1 MLVKFAYGP
10 DCWILNRP
18 MAYAVIKASTGKNTM
33 YSQWHILSMVTIIT
47 TQNNYRQLLWRLEAR
62 SENIDH
68 IYS

>member
-1 MLVKFAYGP
+1 
-10 DCWILNRP
+10 
-18 MAYAVIKASTGKNTM
+18 MAYAVIKASTGKNAM

-47 TQNNYRQLLWRLEAR
+47 TQNNYRQLLGRLDAR